1 MYLFSHI
8 RNMRWGEEKEEV
20 EGKEEANRGR
30 TVEVAEAEALMEL
43 LWEDEDKEESMCG
56 LF

>member
-1 MYLFSHI
+1 
-8 RNMRWGEEKEEV
+8 MRRGEEKEEV
-20 EGKEEANRGR
+20 EGKGEANQGR
-30 TVEVAEAEALMEL
+30 TVAVSEAEALMEL